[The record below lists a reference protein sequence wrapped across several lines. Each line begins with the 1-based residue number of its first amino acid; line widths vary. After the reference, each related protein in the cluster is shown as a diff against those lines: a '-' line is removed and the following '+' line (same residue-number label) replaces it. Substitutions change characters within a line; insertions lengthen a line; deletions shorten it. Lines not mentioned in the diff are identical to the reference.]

1 MLNIFINMSCTQ
13 QHRLDHLRLKKKL
26 LDKKKGMLQFPYE
39 AFVDEKTNL
48 RQHKQAKLLSLI
60 MEYIYNDGF
69 EYIMY
74 QPTWAQRI
82 DGLRRVKSFAHRLC
96 VPRI

>member
-1 MLNIFINMSCTQ
+1 MSCTR

-60 MEYIYNDGF
+60 MEYVGPCKQLVENRNRNY
-69 EYIMY
+69 YIMGN
-74 QPTWAQRI
+74 PHVNNI
-82 DGLRRVKSFAHRLC
+82 
-96 VPRI
+96 

>member
-1 MLNIFINMSCTQ
+1 MLNIFINMSCTR

>member
-1 MLNIFINMSCTQ
+1 MV
-13 QHRLDHLRLKKKL
+13 
-26 LDKKKGMLQFPYE
+26 QFPYE

-60 MEYIYNDGF
+60 MEYIYNDSF

-74 QPTWAQRI
+74 QRTWAQRI
-82 DGLRRVKSFAHRLC
+82 DDLRRVKSFAHRLC

>member
-1 MLNIFINMSCTQ
+1 
-13 QHRLDHLRLKKKL
+13 
-26 LDKKKGMLQFPYE
+26 MLQFPYE

-82 DGLRRVKSFAHRLC
+82 DGLRRVKSFETDYVFQGAEPQKVSFVHQNM
-96 VPRI
+96 